1 MDWYFYHDLLMFKNK
16 IMKKKSL
23 DDGFDFNLK
32 KEEIKKPEIFEQEL
46 RSDQIGAAIKKARKL
61 QNLTQEQL
69 GAIVGVKKAQISKIE
84 NAENDI
90 RFTTILKV
98 FEALHAKVKFTIEI
112 NGQKMKIEE

>member
-1 MDWYFYHDLLMFKNK
+1 M
-16 IMKKKSL
+16 MKTKSF
-23 DDGFDFNLK
+23 DDVFDFNLK
-32 KEEIKKPEIFEQEL
+32 KEEIKKSEIFEQEL
-46 RSDQIGAAIKKARKL
+46 RSDQIGLAIKKARKQ

-69 GAIVGVKKAQISKIE
+69 GEIVGVKKAQISKIE

-90 RFTTILKV
+90 RFTTILRV